1 MKPEQTGITDTKPTE
16 VSDARDDPSISA
28 VMLHQMQ
35 LLHATLNTIG
45 QGVLTFDTEL
55 RLVSFNTAAC
65 TLLDVQESFF
75 NTLPTLVDVDHLLLA
90 HGNTNHD
97 AESPE
102 LALIHRLQPGA
113 LAPPSILHS
122 DRSGRTLEVKTHALP
137 RGGLVRT
144 YTDVSDHVRARTAG
158 DRMDQLLI
166 ATQAMAL
173 VGGWEADIKADQV
186 HWTAGVYHIMETT
199 PQDYQPG
206 SVMATAARFFK
217 PASLELLRRAYFN
230 TTQPADTTHDTLEL
244 EAITARGRP
253 IWILSRGTSTWLHG
267 RVVTRTSVLQDM
279 TDTKLARNAL
289 LESEDRWKLA
299 LESTGD
305 GVWDWHIPSG
315 VEFFSRR
322 LIEMYGFQE
331 GEIADLPGALDARTH
346 PEDIAQLKRDR
357 LAHINGLTPTY
368 LNEHRI
374 LCKDGR
380 WKWVLSRGMVISRDG
395 NGHALRM
402 IGTHTDITER
412 KSAEALV
419 RQQAYFDT
427 LTGLP
432 NRRMLRDRLEQEVK
446 KCKRAAQQLAI
457 LFIDLDHFKE
467 VNDTLGHD
475 RGDQLLIEA
484 ARRITACVR
493 ETDTVARMGGDEFAV
508 ILTDI
513 SASDQLQPV
522 LQKLLH
528 SMDGVFELGDEQ
540 VFVTASIGITLY
552 PLDAT
557 EIEGLFRNADQALYV
572 AKGEGR
578 NRFSFFTP
586 ALQAA
591 AQTRV
596 RLAADLRTALSESQ
610 FHVAYQPIVELSTGA
625 IRKAEALLRWNHP
638 KRGAVGPA
646 DFIPIAESSGL
657 IVDIGEWVFQQAA
670 AQVQHWRGCLHPQ
683 FQISVNRSPV
693 QFHHNDRMLQP
704 WGQQLQAMGLP
715 GDALVV
721 EITEG
726 LLLDTSTDVA
736 NYLMEMAA
744 AGIQVSLDDFGTG
757 YSSLA
762 YLQKFDI
769 DFIKIDKSFVRH
781 LTPQCTNLSLC
792 KAIIVMA
799 HELGMQVVAEGVET
813 EQERDL
819 LREAGCD
826 FAQGYLFSRPISAE
840 AFEALARRP

>member
-1 MKPEQTGITDTKPTE
+1 MKPEQTSSTDTKPMQGDGG
-16 VSDARDDPSISA
+16 SGDPSIA
-28 VMLHQMQ
+28 AIMLHQMQ
-35 LLHATLNTIG
+35 LLHATLNTID
-45 QGVLTFDTEL
+45 QGVLTFDTDL

-65 TLLDVQESFF
+65 TLLDVDDTFF
-75 NTLPTLVDVDHLLLA
+75 NTLPTLVDVDQLLLA
-90 HGNTNHD
+90 RGHASQD
-97 AESPE
+97 AEPAE
-102 LALIHRLQPGA
+102 QALIHRLQPGA
-113 LAPPSILHS
+113 LAPPDILHC
-122 DRSGRTLEVKTHALP
+122 DQTGRTLEVKTHALP
-137 RGGLVRT
+137 SGGLVRT
-144 YTDVSDHVRARTAG
+144 YSDVSGHVRKRTE
-158 DRMDQLLI
+158 RSRSDQLLI
-166 ATQAMAL
+166 ATQAMAQ
-173 VGGWEADIKADQV
+173 VGGWEADMRADQV
-186 HWTAGVYHIMETT
+186 YWTDGIYRIMETT

-206 SVMATAARFFK
+206 GVMATAARFFT
-217 PASLELLRRAYFN
+217 PASLELLRQAYFT
-230 TTQPADTTHDTLEL
+230 TTQSVGSGYDHLEL

-253 IWILSRGTSTWLHG
+253 IWILSRGTSRWHNGSLL
-267 RVVTRTSVLQDM
+267 TRTSVIQDI
-279 TDTKLARNAL
+279 TDAKNARTAL
-289 LESEDRWKLA
+289 LESESRWKLA

-322 LIEMYGFQE
+322 LIEMYGFRE
-331 GEIADLPGALDARTH
+331 GEIANLPGALDARTH
-346 PEDIAQLKRDR
+346 PDDIAQLKHDR
-357 LAHINGLTPTY
+357 LAHINGQTPTY

-374 LCKDGR
+374 LCKDGQ
-380 WKWVLSRGMVISRDG
+380 WKWVLSRGMVINRDS

-412 KSAEALV
+412 KTAEALV

-432 NRRMLRDRLEQEVK
+432 NRRMLRDRLEQEIK
-446 KCKRAAQQLAI
+446 KCKRTAQQLAI

-484 ARRITACVR
+484 ARRITACIR
-493 ETDTVARMGGDEFAV
+493 ETDTVARMGGDEFTV
-508 ILTDI
+508 LLTDI
-513 SASDQLQPV
+513 NASDQLQPV

-557 EIEGLFRNADQALYV
+557 EIDGLFRNADQALYV

-670 AQVQHWRGCLHPQ
+670 AQVQLWRKRLHPQ

-693 QFHHNDRMLQP
+693 QFHHSDHLLQP
-704 WGQQLQAMGLP
+704 WGKQLQTMGLP

-726 LLLDTSTDVA
+726 LLLDTSAEVA

-781 LTPQCTNLSLC
+781 LTPHCTNLSLC

-819 LREAGCD
+819 LIEAGCD
-826 FAQGYLFSRPISAE
+826 FAQGYLFSRPISAD
-840 AFEALARRP
+840 AFEALVRQP